1 MAIVRIR
8 RGGTKTMRD
17 ILTVRV
23 SDSGTELFLY
33 DGNDNLVC
41 VKAVSDPAGILDYAA
56 GEIEGFLS
64 SEGN

>member
-1 MAIVRIR
+1 
-8 RGGTKTMRD
+8 MRD
-17 ILTVRV
+17 ILVIRL
-23 SDSGTELFLY
+23 SESGRELFMY

-41 VKAVSDPAGILDYAA
+41 VKAVSDIDGITQYAA

>member
-1 MAIVRIR
+1 
-8 RGGTKTMRD
+8 MRD